1 MKFRDIEL
9 TGPMTIAA
17 LLSFNGGFVDA
28 AGYLGLHG
36 LFVAHV
42 TGNFVTLGA
51 ALVQGGHGIIGKIL
65 ALPEFVGVIAL
76 ARLIGTVQRAHGL
89 PAMTPLVIAKVALLV
104 MFFALAVSCGP
115 FPDGDTPLAL
125 LTGFAGVAAMAMQ
138 NAVQRVH
145 MSSLPPSTMMT
156 GSTVQVTIDA
166 VDLLTGENPGE
177 RGKVRA
183 RFNRLAIAIL
193 FFALGC
199 AVSAFLFF
207 HLGFWCLAVAVVVG
221 TTAAVLQIR
230 QGQP

>member
-1 MKFRDIEL
+1 MPEAQPRIS
-9 TGPMTIAA
+9 PMWIAA

-76 ARLIGTVQRAHGL
+76 ARLAGSVLRAGGVAPL
-89 PAMTPLVIAKVALLV
+89 RPMLAMKVALLAA
-104 MFFALAVSCGP
+104 FFVLAVTCGP
-115 FPDGDTPLAL
+115 FPDGDSPLAL

-156 GSTVQVTIDA
+156 GSTVQVTLDA
-166 VDLLTGENPGE
+166 VDLLTNENPE
-177 RGKVRA
+177 QRPAVRKRFRG
-183 RFNRLAIAIL
+183 LANAIL

-199 AVSAFLFF
+199 AVSAVLFAYV
-207 HLGFWCLAVAVVVG
+207 GFWCLGVAVAVG
-221 TTAAVLQIR
+221 TAAAILQIVNGR
-230 QGQP
+230 A

>member
-125 LTGFAGVAAMAMQ
+125 LTGFAG
-138 NAVQRVH
+138 
-145 MSSLPPSTMMT
+145 
-156 GSTVQVTIDA
+156 
-166 VDLLTGENPGE
+166 ENPGE

>member
-1 MKFRDIEL
+1 MKKF
-9 TGPMTIAA
+9 GGSAAMAA
-17 LLSFNGGFVDA
+17 LLSFNGGFVDT
-28 AGYLGLHG
+28 AGFLGLAG
-36 LFVAHV
+36 LFTAHV

-65 ALPEFVGVIAL
+65 ALPEFIGVIAL
-76 ARLIGTVQRAHGL
+76 ARLIGTVQRAHGF
-89 PAMTPLVIAKVALLV
+89 PAMMPLLIAKVALL
-104 MFFALAVSCGP
+104 MAFFVLAVSCGP
-115 FPDGDTPLAL
+115 FADGDTPLAL

-166 VDLLTGENPGE
+166 VDLLTGENPDE

-193 FFALGC
+193 FFAMGC
-199 AVSAFLFF
+199 AVSALLFF
-207 HLGFWCLAVAVVVG
+207 LVGFWCLAVAVVVG
-221 TTAAVLQIR
+221 ALAAGIQIR